1 MTCFRFLSQFALTLA
16 LRKIPIL
23 SFRRGTEEL
32 LQTIRQSIVRSDPQ
46 AALKSFLGKRRLKK
60 SLLKHLTTNEEV
72 KEVHGNVAQE
82 VLTSNLATLAE
93 KVLLL
98 GRLKKEDADAKKKKK
113 PKEEEEEMD
122 EEERDKKEKSLLDE
136 FLRLIERDVA
146 AILQGQEETIEN
158 KKIRNFDLTSTM
170 KRIRQIIKK
179 IFKKKKNETNVS
191 LLIFIKN
198 LLAQVVE
205 RQAQLRVSQ
214 AQRDAFQKE
223 IEKLAVVQSEGQP
236 EERREERE
244 ASKTPR
250 QSGRRRSQSAA
261 AARTPAGEEEEEE
274 EEEEEKAPR
283 RGRPRSKTLPSG
295 PEPKKRKE
303 RDLALDL
310 KRTVPQGV
318 FADLMG
324 LLETTVQLLA
334 AKSLTPKQ
342 LQAYNKAIR
351 DCFQQGEM
359 EEDLISVFG
368 DAIKEVTSA
377 LEKGGWA
384 NWADGL
390 SQAQEGLTDGLLAQ
404 YDKVW
409 VANLDNAIKAKLK
422 AYAKALVRRW
432 NREAPKNERLSKARC
447 DTVAIRGLY
456 AFSHQWK
463 NARPLT
469 EEEEKLRQ
477 RLALFIQAVLP
488 PNSSV
493 ESLEE
498 KDNLLEAIPLVCRLY
513 EAAYIEDDKKK
524 KKEEKEKEEKEEK
537 AKKEEKEEEKEEKEK
552 EEKQEEKEEKE
563 KEEEEDDEQL
573 GFVIMMPSLTT
584 PPMVFTKGDVLVK
597 ALKTKLTEEE
607 QKNLGVKDELV
618 GLINELIEKVHR
630 KLSNAGTAGAAYFL
644 DLLSPLYATPFILL
658 P

>member
-1 MTCFRFLSQFALTLA
+1 M
-16 LRKIPIL
+16 
-23 SFRRGTEEL
+23 RGN
-32 LQTIRQSIVRSDPQ
+32 PQ
-46 AALKSFLGKRRLKK
+46 AALQSFLRKERLKK
-60 SLLKHLTTNEEV
+60 SLLKHLTTNNEV
-72 KEVHGNVAQE
+72 ECLTVSGNVAQE
-82 VLTSNLATLAE
+82 LSSNLATLAE

-122 EEERDKKEKSLLDE
+122 EEERDKKEKSLLAE
-136 FLRLIERDVA
+136 FLKSTERDEE
-146 AILQGQEETIEN
+146 AIRQGQEPEIL
-158 KKIRNFDLTSTM
+158 KKRIRNYDLRSVLL
-170 KRIRQIIKK
+170 RIRQIVKK
-179 IFKKKKNETNVS
+179 IFQKKKKKKKETKFKKVS
-191 LLIFIKN
+191 KLQMIRSILV
-198 LLAQVVE
+198 QVVE
-205 RQAQLRVSQ
+205 RHAQLRVSQ
-214 AQRDAFQKE
+214 AQRDAFHNA
-223 IEKLAVVQSEGQP
+223 IEKLAVVQSDGQP

-261 AARTPAGEEEEEE
+261 AARTPAGEE

-334 AKSLTPKQ
+334 AKSLNDKQ

-351 DCFQQGEM
+351 DCFQQGGEM
-359 EEDLISVFG
+359 EEDRISVFG

-409 VANLDNAIKAKLK
+409 VANLGNAIKAKLK

-432 NREAPKNERLSKARC
+432 NREAPKEERLSKARC

-456 AFSHQWK
+456 AFSNEWK

-469 EEEEKLRQ
+469 NEEEKLRQ
-477 RLALFIQAVLP
+477 RLADFVQATLP
-488 PNSSV
+488 PNLSL
-493 ESLEE
+493 ESLEV
-498 KDNLLEAIPLVCRLY
+498 KGGLLEAIPLVCRLY
-513 EAAYIEDDKKK
+513 EAAFIEEKDKKK
-524 KKEEKEKEEKEEK
+524 KKEEKEEKEKQEK
-537 AKKEEKEEEKEEKEK
+537 KEKEK
-552 EEKQEEKEEKE
+552 EEK

-573 GFVIMMPSLTT
+573 GFALLMPSLTT

-597 ALKTKLTEEE
+597 ALKTKLTKEE
-607 QKNLGVKDELV
+607 KKKLGVKDEVVDLV
-618 GLINELIEKVHR
+618 DEFIEKLHR
-630 KLSNAGTAGAAYFL
+630 KLSDAGTAGAAYFL
-644 DLLSPLYATPFILL
+644 DLLSPLYAFYSFASNAPPKVRFVDGC
-658 P
+658 